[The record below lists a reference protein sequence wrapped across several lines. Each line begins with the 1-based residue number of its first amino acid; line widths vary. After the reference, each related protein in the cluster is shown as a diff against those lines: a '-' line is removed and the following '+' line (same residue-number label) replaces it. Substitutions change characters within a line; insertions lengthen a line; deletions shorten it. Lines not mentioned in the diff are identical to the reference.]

1 MNRHDDP
8 LDRAMRVSGSLH
20 QLGEA
25 HERLQ
30 EITAETMAWE
40 LVLAL
45 QAAVDGAAH
54 WRIDAK
60 ALLDKIDEC
69 QLPEPR

>member
-1 MNRHDDP
+1 

-30 EITAETMAWE
+30 EISAEAYAWE

-45 QAAVDGAAH
+45 HAAVDGDAH

-60 ALLDKIDEC
+60 ALLRKIDNGE
-69 QLPEPR
+69 LP